1 MTDNAA
7 SQSWPEPL
15 DPPLGLLLTDV
26 ARLLRRRLDVA
37 LEQVD
42 TGLTP
47 AEARAINIIRRMP
60 GRRQGVLAEL
70 MGIEP
75 MSLVGHL
82 DRLEQGGII
91 RRVVDPGDRRARIIE
106 LTDAAAPVLLRID
119 EALARVRME
128 LTAGLDEPQ
137 TEQLH
142 ALLLH
147 VKSSLGEADARPQPI
162 FPCFE

>member
-1 MTDNAA
+1 MTHINPSRSA
-7 SQSWPEPL
+7 PEPM

-91 RRVVDPGDRRARIIE
+91 RRIVDPADRRARIIE
-106 LTDAAAPVLLRID
+106 LTDAAIPVLLRID
-119 EALARVRME
+119 EALALVRAE
-128 LTAGLDEPQ
+128 LTAGLNETQ
-137 TEQLH
+137 AEQLH
-142 ALLLH
+142 ALLQH
-147 VKSSLGEADARPQPI
+147 VKSSLSDADSRPQPAV
-162 FPCFE
+162 PCFE

>member
-1 MTDNAA
+1 MTDNVA

-37 LEQVD
+37 LEKVD

-91 RRVVDPGDRRARIIE
+91 RRIVDPVDRRARIIE

-119 EALARVRME
+119 EALAQVRME
-128 LTAGLDEPQ
+128 LTAGLEEAQ

-142 ALLLH
+142 ALLQH
-147 VKSSLGEADARPQPI
+147 VKSSLSEADARPQPI
-162 FPCFE
+162 FPCF